1 LFAQSLR
8 TSNVRKPCNMGVN
21 KNKYRELAESL
32 PKTVTLVAVSKM
44 RSVDEIMELY
54 NLGHRDFGENYV
66 QELVEKHFILPHDI
80 RWHFIGHLQS
90 NKVKY
95 IAPFVH
101 LIHGVDSFKL
111 LMEID
116 RQAAK
121 LKRVVDCLLQVHIAS
136 EETKF
141 GLNEEELDELV
152 AGLKKAKETSELT
165 HVHIAGLMGMATF
178 TDDQLKIE
186 TEFEYLHTL
195 FDKYARCKLSNFN
208 MQDLSMGMSADYK
221 EAINHGATMIRV
233 GSILFGPRL
242 KEASDS

>member
-1 LFAQSLR
+1 
-8 TSNVRKPCNMGVN
+8 MGVN
-21 KNKYRELAESL
+21 KNKYKELTESL
-32 PKTVTLVAVSKM
+32 PKTVTLVAVSKT
-44 RSVDEIMELY
+44 RSVEEIMELY

-116 RQAAK
+116 RQAVK
-121 LKRVVDCLLQVHIAS
+121 LKRVVDCLLQIHIAT

-141 GLNEEELDELV
+141 GLNEAELDELV
-152 AGLKKAKETSELT
+152 DGLKKVKETPELA

-178 TDDQLKIE
+178 TEDKLKIAA
-186 TEFEYLHTL
+186 EFQYLRTL
-195 FDKYARCKLSNFN
+195 FDKYTHTKLSNFN
-208 MQDLSMGMSADYK
+208 MQDLSMGMSADYE
-221 EAINHGATMIRV
+221 EAIDHGATMIRI

-242 KEASDS
+242 KEA